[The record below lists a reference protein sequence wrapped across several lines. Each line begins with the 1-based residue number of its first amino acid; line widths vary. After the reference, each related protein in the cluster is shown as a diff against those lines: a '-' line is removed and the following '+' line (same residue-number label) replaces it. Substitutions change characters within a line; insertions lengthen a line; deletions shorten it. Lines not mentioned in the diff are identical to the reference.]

1 MKITIVGGGN
11 IGTQFA
17 VHCAEKAHDV
27 VLYGSQPEKI
37 EKKLFVVDEKN
48 QTIHEGNIQY
58 ATSDAKMAF
67 ESADV
72 IFVTMPAFCMD
83 NIAEK
88 ILPYARIGMKIGLI
102 PGTGGGEC
110 AFKACIEKGCIVF
123 GLQRVP
129 SVARLVQYGK
139 SVCAIG
145 YRKELHAAALP
156 HCHTEDCCKF
166 ISDIF
171 DMPCIALP
179 NYLNL
184 TLTPSNP
191 ILHTTRLRVLF
202 KDYSEGKIYDKVP
215 LFYENWDDES
225 SELLIA
231 CDNEVQKICQ
241 NLKEFDLLC
250 VKSLKEH
257 YESSTAE
264 QLTAKISSIDSF
276 KGLTTPTKDKGK
288 GVIPDFASRYFTA
301 DFSYG
306 LVIIKQIADMFGI
319 EVKNIE
325 ETLEWY
331 HNLVEENSFF
341 NYEKYGICNRKEF
354 LTFYNL

>member
-1 MKITIVGGGN
+1 M
-11 IGTQFA
+11 
-17 VHCAEKAHDV
+17 
-27 VLYGSQPEKI
+27 
-37 EKKLFVVDEKN
+37 
-48 QTIHEGNIQY
+48 
-58 ATSDAKMAF
+58 
-67 ESADV
+67 
-72 IFVTMPAFCMD
+72 
-83 NIAEK
+83 
-88 ILPYARIGMKIGLI
+88 
-102 PGTGGGEC
+102 
-110 AFKACIEKGCIVF
+110 
-123 GLQRVP
+123 
-129 SVARLVQYGK
+129 ARLVQYGK

>member
-110 AFKACIEKGCIVF
+110 AFKACIEK
-123 GLQRVP
+123 
-129 SVARLVQYGK
+129 
-139 SVCAIG
+139 
-145 YRKELHAAALP
+145 
-156 HCHTEDCCKF
+156 
-166 ISDIF
+166 
-171 DMPCIALP
+171 
-179 NYLNL
+179 
-184 TLTPSNP
+184 
-191 ILHTTRLRVLF
+191 
-202 KDYSEGKIYDKVP
+202 
-215 LFYENWDDES
+215 
-225 SELLIA
+225 
-231 CDNEVQKICQ
+231 
-241 NLKEFDLLC
+241 
-250 VKSLKEH
+250 
-257 YESSTAE
+257 
-264 QLTAKISSIDSF
+264 
-276 KGLTTPTKDKGK
+276 
-288 GVIPDFASRYFTA
+288 
-301 DFSYG
+301 
-306 LVIIKQIADMFGI
+306 
-319 EVKNIE
+319 
-325 ETLEWY
+325 
-331 HNLVEENSFF
+331 
-341 NYEKYGICNRKEF
+341 
-354 LTFYNL
+354 